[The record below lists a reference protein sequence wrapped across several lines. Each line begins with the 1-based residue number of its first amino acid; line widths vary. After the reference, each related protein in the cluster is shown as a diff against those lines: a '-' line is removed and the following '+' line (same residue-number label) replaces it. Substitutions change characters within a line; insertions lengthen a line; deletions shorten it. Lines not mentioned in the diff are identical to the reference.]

1 MVTMGGM
8 RHEDHSKLID
18 MLGGTVEVARL
29 CQVSSQAV
37 SKWRNEGIP
46 HARLMYL
53 KLARPEVFGGG
64 DPVDSTIAPERR
76 ADGRRDHERRDGE
89 RRDSERRGGKGA
101 A

>member
-53 KLARPEVFGGG
+53 RLAFERMCSSNSTPKLM
-64 DPVDSTIAPERR
+64 
-76 ADGRRDHERRDGE
+76 
-89 RRDSERRGGKGA
+89 GKGEA
-101 A
+101 DSK

>member
-1 MVTMGGM
+1 MGKTMVCTLMVTMVTMSGM

-37 SKWRNEGIP
+37 STWRNEGIP

-53 KLARPEVFGGG
+53 RLARKDVFEQFDAESGN
-64 DPVDSTIAPERR
+64 
-76 ADGRRDHERRDGE
+76 HEA
-89 RRDSERRGGKGA
+89 DSE
-101 A
+101 

>member
-1 MVTMGGM
+1 MVCICMVTMVTMGGM

-53 KLARPEVFGGG
+53 RLARKDVFEQF
-64 DPVDSTIAPERR
+64 DAE
-76 ADGRRDHERRDGE
+76 ADGREA
-89 RRDSERRGGKGA
+89 DSK
-101 A
+101 